1 MRISAAH
8 TDVRVRSAGRQQN
21 ANKTKISILHCCGG
35 RACFPPPH
43 LRLQTAAYLP
53 QEGGALI
60 FKQGAKRRAKR
71 FCPSSSLS
79 PRVKSGKGQAAQ
91 APYPQQIHSECACVL
106 LRTDEQANSVSRR
119 ARRFWRTRAH
129 MRNGQQGVAAISECA
144 APCYLCL
151 FQRAEYAWLSCAFF
165 PLTARAGGG
174 KITVKGRARRRT
186 GVI

>member
-1 MRISAAH
+1 MRISAAYS
-8 TDVRVRSAGRQQN
+8 DVRVRSAGRQQN

-35 RACFPPPH
+35 RACSC
-43 LRLQTAAYLP
+43 LRLCVCGVGLSKRRNARIL
-53 QEGGALI
+53 
-60 FKQGAKRRAKR
+60 QGAKRQR
-71 FCPSSSLS
+71 FCPSSGLS
-79 PRVKSGKGQAAQ
+79 PRVKSGERQAAQ
-91 APYPQQIHSECACVL
+91 APYPQQIHSERACVL

-119 ARRFWRTRAH
+119 TRRFWRTRAH